1 MRSLDLY
8 TAMRAVDDD
17 ILERSETASYGQKKN
32 GWLTWGAIA
41 ACFGHHHDGN
51 DAAGDFEGA
60 EQDRAAA

>member
-41 ACFGHHHDGN
+41 ACFGLLLTV
-51 DAAGDFEGA
+51 ALTIATTYCPM
-60 EQDRAAA
+60 